1 MNIKISPLLLSLW
14 IALTLLLVFFNI
26 YNKTQDK
33 HKVESIVSDNLN
45 EEENESLISYMTLSA
60 EIQDSYF
67 KNKTSLIEF
76 FNGKYPLLI
85 YRYSKNMCNSCI
97 EEDLSELYNY
107 QSIIGKDRIFVL
119 PAYDDTRDD
128 KIILMNELSRF
139 NYKNLSVHNLLL
151 PLDSDMI
158 YKRYFA
164 CIDRMGKISMIYFPV
179 RGKQKL
185 TQTYFSEISKRI
197 K

>member
-1 MNIKISPLLLSLW
+1 MNIKISPLLLFLW
-14 IALTLLLVFFNI
+14 IALTLLPAFFNI
-26 YNKTQDK
+26 YNKKADK
-33 HKVESIVSDNLN
+33 HTIESSVVNNLDQK
-45 EEENESLISYMTLSA
+45 ENESFICYMKLSA

-67 KNKTSLIEF
+67 KNKTSFVEF
-76 FNGKYPLLI
+76 FNGKYSLLI

-107 QSIIGKDRIFVL
+107 QSIIGKDKILVL

-139 NYKNLSVHNLLL
+139 NYKNLSGHNLLVPVDL
-151 PLDSDMI
+151 DMI
-158 YKRYFA
+158 TKRYFA
-164 CIDRMGKISMIYFPV
+164 CIDSIGKISMIFFPI
-179 RGKQKL
+179 RGKQEL